1 MQSFSGNKYP
11 LFAKNYRK
19 NNQGRLELWFG
30 GALIQPKRLRILIES
45 IEFLKNHF

>member
-19 NNQGRLELWFG
+19 NNQGRLELWLG
-30 GALIQPKRLRILIES
+30 GDLIKTKRLRILIDS
-45 IEFLKNHF
+45 VEF